1 MSKATKKTDDNAGEL
16 RKWRASHFAELEATL
31 IVLRSIRDDPEA
43 SNKDRVEA
51 SKSLGR
57 LLAVMSPDKVTALAS
72 DEKDSASVSRRNIP
86 TLPPALRAKL
96 DSVLNNAPK

>member
-1 MSKATKKTDDNAGEL
+1 MRNKETKQDPGIEL

-31 IVLRSIRDDPEA
+31 TVLKSIRDDPEA

-51 SKSLGR
+51 SKSIGR
-57 LLAVMSPDKVTALAS
+57 LLAVMSPDKVTTLAS

>member
-1 MSKATKKTDDNAGEL
+1 LSKSTKKTDDNAGEL
-16 RKWRASHFAELEATL
+16 RKWRASHFGELEETL
-31 IVLRSIRDDPEA
+31 KVLKSIRDDA
-43 SNKDRVEA
+43 TATNKDRVESA
-51 SKSLGR
+51 KALGR
-57 LLAVMSPDKVTALAS
+57 LLAVMSPEKVTTLAS